1 MVFTGCRPPETE
13 PNREFIEKA
22 PTFIAK
28 FAKDRRRLPEIES
41 KFNDLNDVSRRN
53 TKQYQ

>member
-1 MVFTGCRPPETE
+1 MFFTGCRPPETE

-41 KFNDLNDVSRRN
+41 KFNDLNDVSNRN
-53 TKQYQ
+53 TQ